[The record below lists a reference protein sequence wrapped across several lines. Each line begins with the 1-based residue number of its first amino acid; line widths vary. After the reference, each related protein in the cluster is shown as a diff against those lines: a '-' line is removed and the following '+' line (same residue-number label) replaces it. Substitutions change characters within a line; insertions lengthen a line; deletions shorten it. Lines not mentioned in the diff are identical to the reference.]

1 LKPLILITNDDS
13 INSKGISVLI
23 EAMQSIGEVVVVA
36 PDSHQSGMGH
46 AITVND
52 MLRLKKSK
60 VYPNLNAYECSGTP
74 ADCVKIAKHELLK
87 DRNIDLVVSG
97 INHGANASISVIYS
111 GTMAAVI
118 EAGVEGIPAIGF
130 SLDDFGSNADFSHTI
145 PFLKSIALKVLE
157 EKDRKLIL
165 NVNFPALQVE
175 PIKGIRVCRQN
186 KGNWVE
192 EFEKRTDPN
201 GKHYYWMGGGFQ
213 DNEPNDD
220 TNDIWAI
227 KNNYVA
233 IVPVQFDLTNY
244 AILSELKQVF

>member
-1 LKPLILITNDDS
+1 MKPLILITNDDS
-13 INSKGISVLI
+13 INSKGIAVLI
-23 EAMQSIGEVVVVA
+23 EAMQSVGEVVIVA

-46 AITVND
+46 AITVNE

-60 VYPNLNAYECSGTP
+60 VYPTLNAYECSGTP

-111 GTMAAVI
+111 GTMAATI
-118 EAGVEGIPAIGF
+118 EAGLEGIPAIGF

-145 PFLKSIALKVLE
+145 PYLISIAKKVLE

-165 NVNFPALQVE
+165 NVNFPANQIE
-175 PIKGIRVCRQN
+175 SIKGIRICRQN
-186 KGNWVE
+186 KGNWIE

-201 GKHYYWMGGGFQ
+201 GKPYYWMGGGFK
-213 DNEPNDD
+213 DNEPNDE

-244 AILSELKQVF
+244 SQISELKQVF